1 MSKNT
6 KRGFLVLVLIVAVF
20 SIIAF
25 AVPFAKTPVFWLSYT
40 FGMIA
45 ILFQAYIFRISFSGD
60 GDAKSRFYGFPIA
73 RVGVY
78 YLVVQLIFS
87 LAEIAL
93 ASILPLWVAVIVNA
107 LLLALAVIGCVTTD
121 AMRDEI
127 IRQDMQ
133 LKKDV
138 SRMRELQSLA
148 ASMLAQC
155 TDEDIKQ
162 TVKKIADELRFS
174 DPVSSEAT
182 AELEKE
188 MKIQL
193 SDIQQ
198 AVVEGDVK
206 GARVLCDKMIGCLME
221 RNRICLISK

>member
-1 MSKNT
+1 MKKNT
-6 KRGFLVLVLIVAVF
+6 VRGMILLAVVAAVF
-20 SIIAF
+20 SLIAF
-25 AVPFAKTPVFWLSYT
+25 VLPVEKTAVFW
-40 FGMIA
+40 IA
-45 ILFQAYIFRISFSGD
+45 YGCGLVAVLFQLYIFKISFD

-93 ASILPLWVAVIVNA
+93 ASIIPLWAAVIVNA

-127 IRQDMQ
+127 IRQDVQ

-148 ASMLAQC
+148 ASMLSQC
-155 TDEDIKQ
+155 NDEELKK

-174 DPVSSEAT
+174 DPVSSDAT
-182 AELEKE
+182 AELEE
-188 MKIQL
+188 DMRSQMK
-193 SDIQQ
+193 DIQQ
-198 AVVEGDVK
+198 AIAEGDTEGVK
-206 GARVLCDKMIGCLME
+206 TLIGKLCENLAE
-221 RNRICLISK
+221 RNRICSINK

>member
-1 MSKNT
+1 MKKNT
-6 KRGFLVLVLIVAVF
+6 VRGMILLAVVAAVF
-20 SIIAF
+20 SLIAF
-25 AVPFAKTPVFWLSYT
+25 VLPVEKTSVFWFAYGCGL
-40 FGMIA
+40 FA
-45 ILFQAYIFRISFSGD
+45 VLFQLYIFKISFE

-78 YLVVQLIFS
+78 YLAAQLIVS
-87 LAEIAL
+87 IAEIAL
-93 ASILPLWVAVIVNA
+93 ASIIPLWVVAIVNA
-107 LLLALAVIGCVTTD
+107 LLLALAVIGCITTD

-127 IRQDMQ
+127 IRQDVQ

-155 TDEDIKQ
+155 TDEEMKQ

-182 AELEKE
+182 AELEE
-188 MKIQL
+188 DMRNQMK
-193 SDIQQ
+193 DIQQ
-198 AVVEGDVK
+198 AIGEGDVEGVK
-206 GARVLCDKMIGCLME
+206 TLCRKFIDNLSE
-221 RNRICLISK
+221 RNRICSINK

>member
-1 MSKNT
+1 MKKNT
-6 KRGFLVLVLIVAVF
+6 VRGMILLIVVAAVF
-20 SIIAF
+20 SLIAF
-25 AVPFAKTPVFWLSYT
+25 VLPVEKTAVFW
-40 FGMIA
+40 IA
-45 ILFQAYIFRISFSGD
+45 YGCGLAAVLFQLYIFKISFD

-78 YLVVQLIFS
+78 YLTAQLILS
-87 LAEIAL
+87 IAEIAL
-93 ASILPLWVAVIVNA
+93 ASIIPLWVAMIVNA

-155 TDEDIKQ
+155 TDEDMKQ

-182 AELEKE
+182 AELEE
-188 MKIQL
+188 DMRSQMK
-193 SDIQQ
+193 DIQQ
-198 AVVEGDVK
+198 AIGEGDSVSAK
-206 GARVLCDKMIGCLME
+206 TLCGKLLGSLAE
-221 RNRICLISK
+221 RNRVCSVNK

>member
-1 MSKNT
+1 MI
-6 KRGFLVLVLIVAVF
+6 LLAVVAAVF
-20 SIIAF
+20 SLIAF
-25 AVPFAKTPVFWLSYT
+25 VLPVEKTAVFW
-40 FGMIA
+40 IA
-45 ILFQAYIFRISFSGD
+45 YGCGLFALLFQLYIFKISFE

-78 YLVVQLIFS
+78 YLPAQLVLSI
-87 LAEIAL
+87 AEIAL
-93 ASILPLWVAVIVNA
+93 ASIIPLWVAVIVNA

-127 IRQDMQ
+127 IRQDGQ

-155 TDEDIKQ
+155 TDEDMRQ
-162 TVKKIADELRFS
+162 TIKKIADELRFS

-182 AELEKE
+182 AELEE
-188 MKIQL
+188 DMRSQMK
-193 SDIQQ
+193 DIQQ
-198 AVVEGDVK
+198 AIVDVDEEGVK
-206 GARVLCDKMIGCLME
+206 SLCAKLLGSLTE
-221 RNRICLISK
+221 RNRICSISK

>member
-1 MSKNT
+1 MKKNT
-6 KRGFLVLVLIVAVF
+6 VRGMILLAVVAAVF
-20 SIIAF
+20 SLIAF
-25 AVPFAKTPVFWLSYT
+25 VLPVEKTAVFW
-40 FGMIA
+40 IA
-45 ILFQAYIFRISFSGD
+45 YGCGLVAVLFQLYIFKISFD

-78 YLVVQLIFS
+78 YLVAQLVLSI
-87 LAEIAL
+87 AEIAL
-93 ASILPLWVAVIVNA
+93 AFIIPLWVVVIVNA

-148 ASMLAQC
+148 SSMLAQC
-155 TDEDIKQ
+155 MDEDIKQ

-174 DPVSSEAT
+174 DPVSSNAT
-182 AELEKE
+182 VELEEELKNQ
-188 MKIQL
+188 MA
-193 SDIQQ
+193 DIQQ
-198 AVVEGDVK
+198 AVADGDASSAK
-206 GARVLCDKMIGCLME
+206 MLCEKLLSSLAE
-221 RNRICLISK
+221 RNRICSISK

>member
-1 MSKNT
+1 MTKNT
-6 KRGFLVLVLIVAVF
+6 ARGMILLIVVAAVF
-20 SIIAF
+20 SLIAF
-25 AVPFAKTPVFWLSYT
+25 VLPVEKTAVFW
-40 FGMIA
+40 IA
-45 ILFQAYIFRISFSGD
+45 YGCGLFAVLFQLYIFKISFE

-78 YLVVQLIFS
+78 YLAAQLVFS
-87 LAEIAL
+87 IAEIAL
-93 ASILPLWVAVIVNA
+93 ASIIPLWIVVIVNA

-127 IRQDMQ
+127 IRQDVQ
-133 LKKDV
+133 LKRDV

-155 TDEDIKQ
+155 TDEDMKQ

-182 AELEKE
+182 KELEE
-188 MKIQL
+188 DMRSQMA
-193 SDIQQ
+193 DIQQ
-198 AVVEGDVK
+198 AIGDGDEESVK
-206 GARVLCDKMIGCLME
+206 TLCAKLLGGLSE
-221 RNRICLISK
+221 RNRICSISK

>member
-1 MSKNT
+1 MTKNT
-6 KRGFLVLVLIVAVF
+6 ARGMILLIVVAAVF
-20 SIIAF
+20 SLIAFVLPVEKTAVFWIAF
-25 AVPFAKTPVFWLSYT
+25 ACGLF
-40 FGMIA
+40 A
-45 ILFQAYIFRISFSGD
+45 ILFQLYIFKISFD

-78 YLVVQLIFS
+78 YLVAQLVFS
-87 LAEIAL
+87 IAEIAL
-93 ASILPLWVAVIVNA
+93 ASVIPLWVAVIVNA

-127 IRQDMQ
+127 IRQDGQ

-155 TDEDIKQ
+155 TDEDMKQ

-182 AELEKE
+182 KELEE
-188 MKIQL
+188 DMRSQMK
-193 SDIQQ
+193 DIQQ
-198 AVVEGDVK
+198 AIVDGDEESVK
-206 GARVLCDKMIGCLME
+206 TLCAKLLGGLSE
-221 RNRICLISK
+221 RNRVCSISK

>member
-1 MSKNT
+1 MKKNT
-6 KRGFLVLVLIVAVF
+6 VRGMILLTVVAAVF
-20 SIIAF
+20 SLIAF
-25 AVPFAKTPVFWLSYT
+25 VVPVEKTAVFWIAYGCGL
-40 FGMIA
+40 FA
-45 ILFQAYIFRISFSGD
+45 ILFQLYIFKISFD

-78 YLVVQLIFS
+78 YLAAQLIFS
-87 LAEIAL
+87 IAEIAL
-93 ASILPLWVAVIVNA
+93 ASIIPLWAAVIMNA

-127 IRQDMQ
+127 IRQDVQ

-155 TDEDIKQ
+155 TDEDMKQ

-182 AELEKE
+182 KELEE
-188 MKIQL
+188 DMRSQMK
-193 SDIQQ
+193 DIQQ
-198 AVVEGDVK
+198 AIIEGDVEGVK
-206 GARVLCDKMIGCLME
+206 TLCAKLLGGLTE
-221 RNRICLISK
+221 RNRICSISK

>member
-6 KRGFLVLVLIVAVF
+6 KSGFLVLVLIVTVF

-25 AVPFAKTPVFWLSYT
+25 AVPFAKTPVFWLGYT

-78 YLVVQLIFS
+78 YLVVQLIFG
-87 LAEIAL
+87 LAEIVL

-107 LLLALAVIGCVTTD
+107 LLFALAVIGCVTTD

-127 IRQDMQ
+127 IRQDGQ

-138 SRMRELQSLA
+138 SRMRDLQSMA
-148 ASMLAQC
+148 ASILAQC
-155 TDEDIKQ
+155 TDEDMKQ

-182 AELEKE
+182 AEL
-188 MKIQL
+188 
-193 SDIQQ
+193 
-198 AVVEGDVK
+198 
-206 GARVLCDKMIGCLME
+206 
-221 RNRICLISK
+221 

>member
-1 MSKNT
+1 MKKNT
-6 KRGFLVLVLIVAVF
+6 VRGMILLAVVAAVF
-20 SIIAF
+20 SLIAF
-25 AVPFAKTPVFWLSYT
+25 ILPVEKTAVFW
-40 FGMIA
+40 IA
-45 ILFQAYIFRISFSGD
+45 YGCGLFAVLFQLYIFKISFD

-78 YLVVQLIFS
+78 YLVAQLIFS
-87 LAEIAL
+87 IAEIAL
-93 ASILPLWVAVIVNA
+93 ASIIPLWIVVIVNA

-121 AMRDEI
+121 AIRDEI
-127 IRQDMQ
+127 IRQDAQ

-155 TDEDIKQ
+155 TDEDMKQ

-182 AELEKE
+182 AELEE
-188 MKIQL
+188 DMRSQMAN
-193 SDIQQ
+193 IQQ
-198 AVVEGDVK
+198 AITESDTASAK
-206 GARVLCDKMIGCLME
+206 TLCEKLLERLTE
-221 RNRICLISK
+221 RNRICSISK